1 MTSMRRWQGK
11 VLQDTN
17 LEGAL
22 DEGLN
27 VKIFFF
33 QLQFTFNRVEF
44 GGLKGIFPIL
54 VYTCL

>member
-27 VKIFFF
+27 VKIFFSI
-33 QLQFTFNRVEF
+33 T
-44 GGLKGIFPIL
+44 
-54 VYTCL
+54 VYIQ